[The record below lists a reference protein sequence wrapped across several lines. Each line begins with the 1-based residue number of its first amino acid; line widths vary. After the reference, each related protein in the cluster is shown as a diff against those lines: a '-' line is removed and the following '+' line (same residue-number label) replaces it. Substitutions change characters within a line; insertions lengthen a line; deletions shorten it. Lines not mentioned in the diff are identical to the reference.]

1 MKKLKLFLPFVLIAM
16 IISCSDRN
24 ENTYTG
30 GNSLFNPD
38 SVGFVQVDSFFYKI
52 DSISKISSE
61 LKRLDSLQNGMC
73 DTCVAGY
80 QSAIIENRKVAE
92 TLSNRTEILEEK
104 IQKVDNQI
112 YKIDSLLSSND
123 VQLSKLKVLNRM
135 AQREQKKQKNE
146 FYALTKDN

>member
-24 ENTYTG
+24 ENAYTG

-135 AQREQKKQKNE
+135 VQREQKKQKNE
-146 FYALTKDN
+146 FYALSKDN